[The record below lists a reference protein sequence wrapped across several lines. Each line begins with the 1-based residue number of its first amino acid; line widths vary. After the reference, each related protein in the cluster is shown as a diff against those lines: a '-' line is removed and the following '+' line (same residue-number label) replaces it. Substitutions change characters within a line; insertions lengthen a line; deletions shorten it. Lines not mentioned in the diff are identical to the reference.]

1 MKKIINII
9 LCLIALQIGR
19 FSFKT
24 LAFLFLDKNFI
35 TDVIVSS
42 IYMIIIIIFSIISIK
57 KNELELNIFPKNLNW
72 KYIVTLIILFAII
85 FTTPIITKNYSL
97 YDILSLLYGAI
108 ITVIF
113 EEIIFR
119 GFVYKEISNIKNDLW
134 AYIISTII
142 FGIWHLGYIDTVMW
156 RVSMISP
163 NANIMNIMFWKV
175 ITGLSFGIVV
185 GFFRY
190 KNKNVYSSII
200 VHALLNTFGR

>member
-134 AYIISTII
+134 AYIISTIL
-142 FGIWHLGYIDTVMW
+142 FGIGHLGYIDTVMW
-156 RVSMISP
+156 RVSMISQML
-163 NANIMNIMFWKV
+163 I
-175 ITGLSFGIVV
+175 
-185 GFFRY
+185 
-190 KNKNVYSSII
+190 
-200 VHALLNTFGR
+200 

>member
-163 NANIMNIMFWKV
+163 NANIMNVMFWKV
-175 ITGLSFGIVV
+175 ITGISFGIVV

-190 KNKNVYSSII
+190 KNKNVYSSMI
-200 VHALLNTFGR
+200 VHALLNTFGS

>member
-42 IYMIIIIIFSIISIK
+42 IYTIIIIIFSIISIK

-175 ITGLSFGIVV
+175 ITGISFGIVV

-190 KNKNVYSSII
+190 KNKNVYSSMI
-200 VHALLNTFGR
+200 VHALLNTFGS

>member
-134 AYIISTII
+134 AYIISTIL

-200 VHALLNTFGR
+200 VHALLNTFGS

>member
-9 LCLIALQIGR
+9 LWITILQITRIGIK
-19 FSFKT
+19 S
-24 LAFLFLDKNFI
+24 LVFLFLDRSLMA
-35 TDVIVSS
+35 DVIVSS
-42 IYMIIIIIFSIISIK
+42 IYMITIIILSIIIIKKKHIK
-57 KNELELNIFPKNLNW
+57 LNIFPKNFNW
-72 KYIVTLIILFAII
+72 KYILTSIILSAFI

-97 YDILSLLYGAI
+97 NDILSLLYGAI

-134 AYIISTII
+134 AYIISTIL

>member
-175 ITGLSFGIVV
+175 ITGISFGIVV

-190 KNKNVYSSII
+190 KNKNVYSSMI
-200 VHALLNTFGR
+200 VHALLNTFGS

>member
-42 IYMIIIIIFSIISIK
+42 IYMVIIIIFSIISIK

-134 AYIISTII
+134 AYIISTIL

-156 RVSMISP
+156 RVSMISQML
-163 NANIMNIMFWKV
+163 I
-175 ITGLSFGIVV
+175 
-185 GFFRY
+185 
-190 KNKNVYSSII
+190 
-200 VHALLNTFGR
+200 

>member
-119 GFVYKEISNIKNDLW
+119 
-134 AYIISTII
+134 
-142 FGIWHLGYIDTVMW
+142 FGL
-156 RVSMISP
+156 
-163 NANIMNIMFWKV
+163 
-175 ITGLSFGIVV
+175 
-185 GFFRY
+185 
-190 KNKNVYSSII
+190 
-200 VHALLNTFGR
+200 

>member
-24 LAFLFLDKNFI
+24 LAFLFLDKNFM

-42 IYMIIIIIFSIISIK
+42 IYMIMIIIFSIIIIK
-57 KNELELNIFPKNLNW
+57 KNHLNLDILPKDFNW
-72 KYIVTLIILFAII
+72 KYILVSTIVFAII

-97 YDILSLLYGAI
+97 YDVLRLIYGSI

-119 GFVYKEISNIKNDLW
+119 GYVYKEISIIKNHLW

-156 RVSMISP
+156 RASIISP
-163 NANIMNIMFWKV
+163 NDNILNIMFWKI
-175 ITGLSFGIVV
+175 ITGLLFGVVV

-190 KNKNVYSSII
+190 KNKNVYSSML

>member
-97 YDILSLLYGAI
+97 YDILSLLDGAI

-134 AYIISTII
+134 AYIISTIL

>member
-19 FSFKT
+19 FTFKT

-175 ITGLSFGIVV
+175 ITGISFGIVV

-190 KNKNVYSSII
+190 KNKNVYSSMI
-200 VHALLNTFGR
+200 VHALLNTFGS